1 MAGRRRAIAGAV
13 IIGVVGAGLW
23 FAGPASAH
31 VTVSASEAA
40 PGASDV
46 VITFRVPT
54 ESDTASTTGLTVQLP
69 TDTPIAS
76 VLVAPH
82 PGWTDTVKS
91 VTLKTPIHTDDGDI
105 SQAVSVIDWKAS
117 SPAAGIKPGQFDEFV
132 IIAGLLPKVNSLTF
146 KAIQTYSDG
155 SQVAW
160 IETPAPGSNA
170 EPEHPAPVLSLAAT
184 AGGAPSSA
192 SAVPSVTATSAAS
205 TQGASKGAATTGIVL
220 GAIGVVLGAAALAVA
235 LMRRRQTPAQPT
247 NEAERSEQPAPRI

>member
-1 MAGRRRAIAGAV
+1 MAGRRRAVAIAVV
-13 IIGVVGAGLW
+13 IAMVGAGLW

-31 VTVSASEAA
+31 VTVSAQEAA

-54 ESDTASTTGLTVQLP
+54 EKDTASTTGLAVQLP

-82 PGWTDTVKS
+82 PGWTDTVQT

-105 SQAVSVIDWKAS
+105 SQAVSVVNWKAG
-117 SPAAGIKPGQFDEFV
+117 SPAAGIKPGQFDQFV

-146 KAIQTYSDG
+146 KAVQTYSDG

-160 IETPAPGSNA
+160 IETPAPGSSA
-170 EPEHPAPVLSLAAT
+170 EPEHPAPVLSLTAGSATTSGSAAPSVAAT
-184 AGGAPSSA
+184 PAA
-192 SAVPSVTATSAAS
+192 SAH
-205 TQGASKGAATTGIVL
+205 GASKGAAATGIVL
-220 GAIGVVLGAAALAVA
+220 GAAGVLLGAAALAVA
-235 LMRRRQTPAQPT
+235 LMRRRSTRTPANSSEQL
-247 NEAERSEQPAPRI
+247 SEQPTPRF

>member
-1 MAGRRRAIAGAV
+1 MARRRRAVAGAV
-13 IIGVVGAGLW
+13 TIGVVGAVFWL
-23 FAGPASAH
+23 AGPASAH
-31 VTVSASEAA
+31 VTVSASEAT

-54 ESDTASTTGLTVQLP
+54 ESDTASTTGLAVQLP

-82 PGWTDTVKS
+82 PGWTDTVQT
-91 VTLKTPIHTDDGDI
+91 VNLKTPIRTDDGDI
-105 SQAVSVIDWKAS
+105 SQAVSVINWKAN

-160 IETPAPGSNA
+160 IETPAPGSSA
-170 EPEHPAPVLSLAAT
+170 EPEHPAPVLSLAA
-184 AGGAPSSA
+184 
-192 SAVPSVTATSAAS
+192 ATGAAS
-205 TQGASKGAATTGIVL
+205 TPGASKAAATTGIVL

-247 NEAERSEQPAPRI
+247 NEAERSEQPTPLV